1 MEPLFNKILFLHSY
15 LRWLILF
22 FLLFTFFKIAMAYRG
37 KRSFGPT
44 EKEFHLVSMILID
57 IQFLIGMVLYFQSP
71 LVKALFS
78 DFKTGVKEK
87 EIRFFGM
94 EHLFSMILVLVLIH
108 IANVFSKKD
117 IDPALK
123 IRKMFF
129 FYLGILVILLSGIPW
144 FRALFP
150 GF

>member
-1 MEPLFNKILFLHSY
+1 MEPLFNKIVFLHSY
-15 LRWLILF
+15 FRWLVLVS
-22 FLLFTFFKIAMAYRG
+22 LLFTFYKIATAYRE
-37 KRSFGPT
+37 KQSFGPT
-44 EKEFHLVSMILID
+44 EKKFHLVSMILMD
-57 IQFLIGMVLYFQSP
+57 IQFLIGMILYFQSP
-71 LVKALFS
+71 LVKALFA

-94 EHLFSMILVLVLIH
+94 EHLFSMILVLVVIH
-108 IANVFSKKD
+108 IANVFSKKE

-144 FRALFP
+144 FRPAFP
-150 GF
+150 GL